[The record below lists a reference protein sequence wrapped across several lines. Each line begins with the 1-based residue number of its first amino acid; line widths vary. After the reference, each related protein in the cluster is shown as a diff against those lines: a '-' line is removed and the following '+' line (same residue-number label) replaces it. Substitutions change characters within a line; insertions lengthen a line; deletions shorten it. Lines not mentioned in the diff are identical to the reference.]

1 MTSLVDRPR
10 LIFAPFDFFNVLV
23 TGNLLAILKV
33 FFWQFFFLWNQ
44 KRMFNSCFS
53 QLTRLFANNWI
64 FLFQLLS
71 KHFHSQVECMSVF
84 IYGCC
89 KRYSCRYVTFFYG
102 NFGIITELLSMATG
116 NLKNVSK
123 WSFTFNF
130 TLLIFEIFCTGFNTI
145 ISLLFSFILFLC
157 EVVLHR
163 DSQVL
168 RFFRLLFIL
177 QKSFTRKY
185 P

>member
-10 LIFAPFDFFNVLV
+10 LIFAPFHFFNVLV

-71 KHFHSQVECMSVF
+71 KHSIRRLNACLY
-84 IYGCC
+84 YGCC
-89 KRYSCRYVTFFYG
+89 KRYSRRYVTFFYG

-145 ISLLFSFILFLC
+145 ISLLFSFILVLC

-163 DSQVL
+163 DSQVV